1 VPSSSAVVSLSVSV
15 QRSYN
20 RLRSRSPSKP
30 QRGERRVT
38 DLCTKSAGDHL
49 SCRHLDYISHCRG
62 IAFWNNIN
70 LDLTGAQLIDFV
82 VWDCH
87 LRRGVFDGDLH
98 RSGLFRRGALR
109 PKGQFLQHDL
119 HGSVGF
125 DRATFTGNAVFR
137 GATFAGDVNL
147 FRGAQFAYEPDFKNS
162 TQRGQPFV
170 PPQLQPAQKS
180 WTSEGD
186 DSAS

>member
-1 VPSSSAVVSLSVSV
+1 MRPVPSSSAVVSLSVSV
-15 QRSYN
+15 QR
-20 RLRSRSPSKP
+20 
-30 QRGERRVT
+30 
-38 DLCTKSAGDHL
+38 
-49 SCRHLDYISHCRG
+49 RG

-82 VWDCH
+82 VGRLPSAPH

-125 DRATFTGNAVFR
+125 DRGTFTGNAVFR

-147 FRGAQFAYEPDFKNS
+147 FRGAHFAYEPDFKNS

>member
-1 VPSSSAVVSLSVSV
+1 MRPVPSSSAVVSLSVSV

-49 SCRHLDYISHCRG
+49 SCRHLDYISHRCG

-87 LRRGVFDGDLH
+87 LRRGVSDGDLH

-119 HGSVGF
+119 HGSSGF
-125 DRATFTGNAVFR
+125 DRATFTGTRDATSRACGLAQRAGTPSHGRSAAPVGVRRMRPGGAVR
-137 GATFAGDVNL
+137 T
-147 FRGAQFAYEPDFKNS
+147 RSPS
-162 TQRGQPFV
+162 
-170 PPQLQPAQKS
+170 
-180 WTSEGD
+180 
-186 DSAS
+186 